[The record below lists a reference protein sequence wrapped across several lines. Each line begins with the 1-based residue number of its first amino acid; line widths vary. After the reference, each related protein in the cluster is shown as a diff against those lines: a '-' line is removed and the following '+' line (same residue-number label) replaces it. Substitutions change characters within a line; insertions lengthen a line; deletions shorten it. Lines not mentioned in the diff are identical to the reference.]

1 MAPGFLC
8 NISGTDYAGKKQR
21 KTISSK
27 GNRPA
32 AASGGRGGAVSQNT
46 VNSFALKTP
55 QPGVKRKLP
64 CSDTSIWCSKL
75 HLKQSACD
83 TLSLRHPRVFS
94 LFPIPTQH
102 SSVSVCPLH
111 MNIEVTVLNKHVS
124 MSVTVN
130 AGRVSETHKAV
141 CDQVYFN
148 CVSVCVHV

>member
-1 MAPGFLC
+1 MERITRERNKEKLFLLKET
-8 NISGTDYAGKKQR
+8 GLLQ
-21 KTISSK
+21 
-27 GNRPA
+27 PQ
-32 AASGGRGGAVSQNT
+32 GGRGGAVSQNT

-64 CSDTSIWCSKL
+64 YSDTSTWCSKL

-94 LFPIPTQH
+94 LFPIPMQH

-141 CDQVYFN
+141 CDHFYFN